1 METKHLRTVGQGID
15 IIIDYDEQE
24 VYIDGS
30 KQMQAFEHAEQYMM
44 DALEDGTV
52 FEPSE
57 IEAEL

>member
-1 METKHLRTVGQGID
+1 METKHLRTVGKGID
-15 IIIDYDEQE
+15 ITIDYDEQE

-30 KQMQAFEHAEQYMM
+30 KQMQAFEHAEAYMM